1 MAEEGFLVLAAR
13 IRDASESGVVREVI
27 EKVFKKSVDPESV
40 FSIENPSL
48 ALKAEM
54 DLIKASSP
62 SSRSARLVWTRQAVR
77 MAALVLHS
85 FRFREPVLLVGETG
99 CGKTSVSAA
108 VSMDILRQSFL
119 TVNCH
124 LNTEATDFLG
134 GLRPCRN
141 REGEGEESE
150 DRLFEWADG
159 PLVNA
164 MLRGHVLLIDEIS
177 LADDSVIERVNSVL
191 EEGRALLVPE
201 RSGGADVAASEGFQF
216 VATMNPG
223 GDYGKKELSPAL
235 RNRFLEIWCPAENSR
250 NDLREIVASMM
261 PAVATEAIVDA
272 VVDFCLWF
280 PAHKISIRDIN
291 TWTAFVNAAAAAN
304 SGLSME
310 DAVVQGACLV
320 FFDGLKTATGNAIG
334 LMTVADEAEI
344 LDKCRTFFEERLP
357 DASSEC
363 LGWINSLEVNSIGD
377 LELGTDKIA
386 LGPFSMERRPGLEG
400 AEHSEYL
407 FQTTS
412 VARNA
417 FKLLRGMQVSRPILL
432 EGPPGVGKSALVS
445 AVAVASGN
453 RLVRINLSDQ
463 TDVADLFGSDLPAEG
478 EAVGRFEWRDGPFL
492 AALR

>member
-1 MAEEGFLVLAAR
+1 M
-13 IRDASESGVVREVI
+13 
-27 EKVFKKSVDPESV
+27 
-40 FSIENPSL
+40 
-48 ALKAEM
+48 
-54 DLIKASSP
+54 
-62 SSRSARLVWTRQAVR
+62 
-77 MAALVLHS
+77 
-85 FRFREPVLLVGETG
+85 LLVGETG

-108 VSMDILRQSFL
+108 VSQDILRSSFL

-141 REGEGEESE
+141 REGEGDDTEET
-150 DRLFEWADG
+150 RLFEWADG

-177 LADDSVIERVNSVL
+177 LADDSVIERLNSVL
-191 EEGRALLVPE
+191 EEGRTLLVPE

-235 RNRFLEIWCPAENSR
+235 RNRFLEIWCPAENAR
-250 NDLREIVASMM
+250 DDLRAIVASMM
-261 PAVATEAIVDA
+261 PAAATEAIVDA

-280 PAHKISIRDIN
+280 PAHKISIRDIR
-291 TWTAFVNAAAAAN
+291 TWTAFVRAATE
-304 SGLSME
+304 SGLAVE

-320 FFDGLKTATGNAIG
+320 FFDGLRTATGNAIG
-334 LMTVADEAEI
+334 LTSVADEGEI

-357 DASSEC
+357 GSSSEC
-363 LGWINSLEVNSIGD
+363 LGWINKPGVNKMGD
-377 LELGTDKIA
+377 LRVESGKISLG
-386 LGPFSMERRPGLEG
+386 LFSIDRRPREKEEASEEG
-400 AEHSEYL
+400 SEYL
-407 FQTTS
+407 FRTTS

-445 AVAVASGN
+445 AVAAASGN
-453 RLVRINLSDQ
+453 KLVRINLSDQ